1 MNSLK
6 LTSPNLSMKV
16 YHCNNVILL
25 PYNKIFTDSE
35 EIIMKIYIM
44 ESKKIMKQIKK
55 KNALL
60 SVVRK
65 S

>member
-16 YHCNNVILL
+16 YHANNVILL

-55 KNALL
+55 KRTFV
-60 SVVRK
+60 SC